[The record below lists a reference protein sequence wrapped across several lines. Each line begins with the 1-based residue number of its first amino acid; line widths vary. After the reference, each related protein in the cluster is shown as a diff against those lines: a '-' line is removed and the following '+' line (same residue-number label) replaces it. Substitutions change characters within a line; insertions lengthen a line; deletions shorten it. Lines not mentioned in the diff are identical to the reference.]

1 MPRASLSRS
10 LRCDRFVMFPPNLRH
25 VALNCPGVVTRFCP
39 YSGSY
44 GEFGI
49 AEGLNL
55 GMADACLRSKN
66 LQAH

>member
-1 MPRASLSRS
+1 
-10 LRCDRFVMFPPNLRH
+10 MFPPNLRH